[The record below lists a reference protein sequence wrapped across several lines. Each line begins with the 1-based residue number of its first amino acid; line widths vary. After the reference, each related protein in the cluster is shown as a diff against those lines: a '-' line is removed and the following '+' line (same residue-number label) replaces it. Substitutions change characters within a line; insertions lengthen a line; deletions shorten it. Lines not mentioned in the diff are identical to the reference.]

1 MELTNYSRKICEYIK
16 KDLIEKFSPFVN
28 LKSIITQLVKPE
40 ITQTWLILI
49 EYCFKKLISVL

>member
-40 ITQTWLILI
+40 ITQT
-49 EYCFKKLISVL
+49 